1 MNEED
6 MKKKIV
12 NCGNINVKVPYN
24 AKRRDFIGVSNILGN
39 VGGVMS
45 LDDDVVEWRYET
57 LYLLDNGFNISNTDI
72 FVNYDDIREVK
83 IVKRGGWFSIHSI
96 LAVVTKDKCLSFKI
110 VKTWA
115 NAFKSVLEEK
125 IK

>member
-12 NCGNINVKVPYN
+12 KCSNINVKIPYN
-24 AKRRDFIGVSNILGN
+24 TKSNDFIGGSNILGN
-39 VGGVMS
+39 VGFIMS
-45 LDDDVVEWRYET
+45 LDDDVEEWRYET

-72 FVNYDDIREVK
+72 FVNYNDIKEVK
-83 IVKRGGWFSIHSI
+83 IVKQGGWFSIHSI
-96 LAVVTKDKCLSFKI
+96 LAVVTKDKCVRFKI

-125 IK
+125 